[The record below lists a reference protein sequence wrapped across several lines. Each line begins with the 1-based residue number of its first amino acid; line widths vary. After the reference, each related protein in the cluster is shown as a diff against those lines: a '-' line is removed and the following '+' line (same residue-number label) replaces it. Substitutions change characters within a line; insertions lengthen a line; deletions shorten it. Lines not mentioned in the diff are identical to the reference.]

1 MNHSPTQ
8 HALRE
13 IRSAFT
19 SRLTLLVL
27 VAVIALLGISGP
39 FGTLEQLAFGP
50 RLAYWAVIVP
60 STFGIGMAVSAF
72 VAHSLRHS
80 EQTMLVASCI
90 IVSTAISVGVAVLLI
105 NWLAFGIA
113 PFDLT
118 YVGPLLAS
126 VMATAAVIAG
136 ILHYVSGLNDL
147 PAQKNAPMTT
157 LSLMERIPLEKRGPL
172 VSMSVQDHYVEVTT
186 TAGSSLLLMR
196 LTDAMREAGGTDG
209 LQVHRSHWV
218 TRAHVVAAERDA
230 DKALLTLSDGRILP
244 ASRSHIKALKE
255 AGILAR

>member
-1 MNHSPTQ
+1 VNHSPTQ

-172 VSMSVQDHYVEVTT
+172 VS
-186 TAGSSLLLMR
+186 
-196 LTDAMREAGGTDG
+196 TDG

-218 TRAHVVAAERDA
+218 ARAHVVAAERDA